1 MENKEKQIEINTP
14 TVQCEAYSQNDLV
27 VISKEELEVL
37 YERLQQA
44 SKKTTE
50 KFYNTIVYRILALN
64 FETDNKNYDEGFF
77 DAIKE
82 VLRRIDNVAKQF
94 EVEIKE

>member
-1 MENKEKQIEINTP
+1 MKHNDWESIEDMENTLD
-14 TVQCEAYSQNDLV
+14 QCQ
-27 VISKEELEVL
+27 EVL